1 MFAMQC
7 RKNITVEDNQKRV
20 NIVNFI
26 DMYTN
31 ICTYIICDKNDQNK
45 SDSINSIHQYCCV
58 VFPTSGFPYLIL
70 RPRQYKWKL
79 ATTYLAIKTKNN

>member
-45 SDSINSIHQYCCV
+45 NDSINSIHQYCCV
-58 VFPTSGFPYLIL
+58 ISYFRISISDL

-79 ATTYLAIKTKNN
+79 ATTYSAIKTKNN